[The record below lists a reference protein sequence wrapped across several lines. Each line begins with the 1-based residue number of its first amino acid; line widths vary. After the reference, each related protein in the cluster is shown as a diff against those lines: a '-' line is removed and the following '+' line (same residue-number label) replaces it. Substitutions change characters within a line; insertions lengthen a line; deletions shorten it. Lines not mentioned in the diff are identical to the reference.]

1 MRLGD
6 LDELQ
11 AKVQRKKYQ
20 LGGARER
27 EGFNDAIMRVK
38 SMIHS
43 APTIDPVH
51 AAGGCHC
58 RECLDYES
66 GKCVSNRLWN
76 GCMKGDTEGV
86 SFEPDPYF
94 FCPFGRKRSQL
105 TGE

>member
-6 LDELQ
+6 LDQLQ
-11 AKVQRKKYQ
+11 EKVQRKKYQ

-51 AAGGCHC
+51 AAGG
-58 RECLDYES
+58 
-66 GKCVSNRLWN
+66 
-76 GCMKGDTEGV
+76 
-86 SFEPDPYF
+86 
-94 FCPFGRKRSQL
+94 
-105 TGE
+105 